1 MKTLLTIKML
11 DEENK
16 TICESDMVFDN
27 MQEALKK
34 LTKLDSCFG
43 KEFHHF
49 SYTLEETEKEIE

>member
-1 MKTLLTIKML
+1 ML